1 MNTGTYGSLISLH
14 TYLDI
19 QHLDSAWE
27 ADVDSAFSAVTY
39 TNTSL
44 FVVKN
49 KNKFTTN
56 STVYNINTGQRYNFH
71 QPSSN
76 LSLYQTFFYKV

>member
-1 MNTGTYGSLISLH
+1 MNAGTYGTLISLH

-27 ADVDSAFSAVTY
+27 ADVDSTSSAVTY
-39 TNTSL
+39 TNISL
-44 FVVKN
+44 LVVKN
-49 KNKFTTN
+49 KNKFTPN
-56 STVYNINTGQRYNFH
+56 SNVYNIYTRQKYNFH

-76 LSLYQTFFYKV
+76 LSLYQTVSHKV